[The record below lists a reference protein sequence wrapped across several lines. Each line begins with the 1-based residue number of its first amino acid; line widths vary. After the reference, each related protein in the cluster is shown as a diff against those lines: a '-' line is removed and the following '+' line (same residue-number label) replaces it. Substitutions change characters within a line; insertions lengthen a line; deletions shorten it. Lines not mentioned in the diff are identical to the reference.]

1 MMKIIIWIASFF
13 LILSSCTEP
22 FDLED
27 ELSGTPGK
35 PVINGWI
42 SSFQHEYKVTVSRT
56 IALNDEL
63 APSIVDDAIVML
75 YDDEGLSV
83 EAEYDSKLEAYFFPS
98 WFYGVEGRTYWIEVT
113 FANREVFQSEPQL
126 MQPSPEIEEINY
138 GDEVEAPDFLG
149 RRRVAELNV
158 VVQDPA
164 DERNYYLWLVEN
176 SLHTPVRPDSRLYL
190 IDDDRR
196 FNGQKKELVVAH
208 VATEESAVRVRQLS
222 LTRTGFQY
230 FNLLNKIN
238 DQNEFD
244 LITVD
249 PVSNGF
255 FSTPPVT
262 LEGNIFQKSNETNFG
277 AGYFGVYGHSFSTAF
292 TGDVDTL
299 TLREEFEDVCEM
311 VIEDRMLEVDCF
323 PDATRLPVASE
334 DGWNT
339 YLVATSFKNRLFT
352 PCCLSFES
360 ADFISPDRNVRFE
373 SRDNPEDELN
383 RDELILV
390 VKEDF
395 KGEVGL
401 EIVASTFVQT
411 FSIKFKLTVK

>member
-1 MMKIIIWIASFF
+1 MMKKLIYIASVL
-13 LILSSCTEP
+13 LIFGACTEP
-22 FDLED
+22 FNLDD

-63 APSIVDDAIVML
+63 VPTIVDDANVML
-75 YDDEGLSV
+75 YDDEGLAV
-83 EAEYDSKLEAYFFPS
+83 AGEYDNKLEAYVFPG
-98 WFYGVEGRTYWIEVT
+98 WFYGKEGRTYWIEVT
-113 FANREVFQSEPQL
+113 FTNGEVFQSEPQL
-126 MQPSPEIEEINY
+126 MQVAPKIEAINY

-149 RRRVAELNV
+149 NKRVAELNV

-196 FNGQKKELVVAH
+196 FNGQAKELVVAH

-244 LITVD
+244 LDAVD
-249 PVSNGF
+249 PVFNGF

-277 AGYFGVYGHSFSTAF
+277 AGYFGVYGHSFATAF
-292 TGDVDTL
+292 TGDVDIL
-299 TLREEFEDVCEM
+299 TLREEFEGLCEM
-311 VIEDRMLEVDCF
+311 RIEDRMLEVDCF
-323 PDATRLPVASE
+323 PDATRLPIASE

-339 YLVATSFKNRLFT
+339 YLVAPSFKTRFFT

-360 ADFISPDRNVRFE
+360 ADFISSNRNVRFE
-373 SRDNPEDELN
+373 SQDNPVDVLN
-383 RDELILV
+383 LDRLILL

-395 KGEVGL
+395 RGEADL
-401 EIVASTFVQT
+401 EIVATTFIQT
-411 FSIKFKLTVK
+411 FHIKFKLIVK